1 MKLSIIILM
10 FTIITSAQ
18 TIYEV
23 VPGTKANE
31 IKLTVVNTSETN
43 SVRNVSIALTKSS
56 ASLDFNKEIEKIKM
70 IEAKAESKVKFEF
83 DVNRNAPVNKKDTI
97 DFTITYQS
105 GNAILKSL
113 IINYMPPEEFR
124 LEQNFPNPFNPITTI
139 QYQIPSDSKVTLKV
153 YDVLGAEVMI
163 LVNEE
168 QEAGYKEVKF
178 NAGNLASGMYIYR
191 LVTDNYSST
200 KKLMLLK

>member
-1 MKLSIIILM
+1 M

>member
-1 MKLSIIILM
+1 
-10 FTIITSAQ
+10 
-18 TIYEV
+18 
-23 VPGTKANE
+23 
-31 IKLTVVNTSETN
+31 
-43 SVRNVSIALTKSS
+43 
-56 ASLDFNKEIEKIKM
+56 M

-124 LEQNFPNPFNPITTI
+124 LEQNFPNHFNPITTI

-178 NAGNLASGMYIYR
+178 NAGNLASGMYIYS